1 LVISKAL
8 FLAQPNPPISS
19 NQVLETWWNST
30 FLCRCFARSFLGVRP
45 GLTARYWISPFEVGL
60 AHGGY
65 VPKGRKAEDGR
76 IHEKYALAELASS
89 SYPERTKRNV
99 RESDGTVILSLNDKL
114 SGGSALTL
122 SYARH
127 ANKPVLH
134 IHNSGLGRDPLPQQV
149 RQLKDLI
156 ESNAIEVL
164 NVAGPRESN
173 EPGVYYFTLQIL
185 REYWRDREDRA

>member
-1 LVISKAL
+1 VVRKIISGGQTGADRAGL
-8 FLAQPNPPISS
+8 D
-19 NQVLETWWNST
+19 
-30 FLCRCFARSFLGVRP
+30 FA
-45 GLTARYWISPFEVGL
+45 IEVGL

-76 IHEKYALAELASS
+76 IHEKYALTELATN

-99 RESDGTVILSLNDKL
+99 RESDGTVILSLNDNL

-134 IHNSGLGRDPLPQQV
+134 LHNSETGSGPLPQQA
-149 RQLKDLI
+149 RQLKDFI
-156 ESNAIEVL
+156 ESNAIKVL
-164 NVAGPRESN
+164 NVAGPRESK
-173 EPGVYYFTLQIL
+173 EPGVYHFTLEIL
-185 REYWRDREDRA
+185 RQYWRDREDRA

>member
-1 LVISKAL
+1 MLRKIISGG
-8 FLAQPNPPISS
+8 Q
-19 NQVLETWWNST
+19 T
-30 FLCRCFARSFLGVRP
+30 GVDRA
-45 GLTARYWISPFEVGL
+45 GLDFTIEVGL

-76 IHEKYALAELASS
+76 IDEKYALTELATN
-89 SYPERTKRNV
+89 SYPERSKRNV
-99 RESDGTVILSLNDKL
+99 RAESDGTVILSLSDKL

-134 IHNSGLGRDPLPQQV
+134 IHNSETGRDPLSHQV
-149 RQLKDLI
+149 RQLSDFI
-156 ESNAIEVL
+156 ESNGIEVL

-173 EPGVYYFTLQIL
+173 EPGVYRFTLQLL
-185 REYWRDREDRA
+185 RQYWQEHRS